1 MDKERD
7 QITVA
12 TGAYSVLKRAADII
26 LSAAPIIILSPVMA
40 VIGMLV
46 AVSSDGGAIFRQE
59 RLGRNEKKFECLKF
73 RTMYRDAPHD
83 IPTAE
88 FAGME
93 KHITP
98 IGKVLRK
105 TSIDELPQLFNVLR
119 GDMSMVGPRP
129 LIANEREM
137 TRMRREAGIY
147 RVRPGITGFAQI
159 NGRDNVKDDEKIA
172 LDKAYMEEMSFFT
185 DVTILVMALS
195 GVVRGKDIAT
205 AKGKEK

>member
-1 MDKERD
+1 MDREQDRK
-7 QITVA
+7 TVIPR
-12 TGAYSVLKRAADII
+12 TYLVLKRAADIL
-26 LSAAPIIILSPVMA
+26 LSAALIVILSPLMA
-40 VIGMLV
+40 VIGVLV
-46 AVSSDGGAIFRQE
+46 ATTSEGGAIFRQE
-59 RLGRNEKKFECLKF
+59 RLGREEKIFECLKF

-105 TSIDELPQLFNVLR
+105 TSLDELPQLFNVLR

-129 LIANEREM
+129 LIAKEREICLL
-137 TRMRREAGIY
+137 RRGAGIY

-159 NGRDNVKDDEKIA
+159 NGRDNVTDEEKTA
-172 LDKAYMEEMSFFT
+172 LDRLYIEEMSFFT
-185 DVTILVMALS
+185 DLTILIMTPLRAL
-195 GVVRGKDIAT
+195 GGKDIAR
-205 AKGKEK
+205 EKRG